1 MLFRSQSS
9 EPASVLR
16 ERVTS
21 KGGTTYAALTTMG
34 ERGVKEAIVDG
45 VLAAAARSVE
55 LGDEFGR

>member
-1 MLFRSQSS
+1 MPFSKAVLICAAVLVLLFGANTINIGADLS
-9 EPASVLR
+9 A
-16 ERVTS
+16 
-21 KGGTTYAALTTMG
+21 MG